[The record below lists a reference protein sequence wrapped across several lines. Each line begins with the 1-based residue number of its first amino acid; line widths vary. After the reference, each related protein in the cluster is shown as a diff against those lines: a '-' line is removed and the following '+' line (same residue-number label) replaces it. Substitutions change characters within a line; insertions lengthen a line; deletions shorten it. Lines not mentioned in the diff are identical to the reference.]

1 MIDPDHV
8 TNFARTQAELE
19 EFLCFAVLAANRDA
33 RLAARVLT
41 ALLDG
46 CPCTSG
52 LPPLTKIA
60 RTFEG
65 PDGHTRLAA
74 RLAALGMGLY
84 SLKAASLFA
93 LARSDHLELSN
104 ATTEALER
112 FRGIGPKTARFFIL
126 HSRPNAGVAALDVH
140 LLRRM
145 REDWGLDAPA
155 QTPPAGPRY
164 RALEAAFLAK
174 ARELGRDPAELD
186 LESWRAGARR
196 RRPRVELA
204 AS

>member
-33 RLAARVLT
+33 RLAARVLE

-84 SLKAASLFA
+84 SLKAASLLA
-93 LARSDHLELSN
+93 LAR
-104 ATTEALER
+104 
-112 FRGIGPKTARFFIL
+112 IGPPRAQQRHHRGPGAVQGHRTQNCPVL
-126 HSRPNAGVAALDVH
+126 HPPQ
-140 LLRRM
+140 
-145 REDWGLDAPA
+145 PA
-155 QTPPAGPRY
+155 Q
-164 RALEAAFLAK
+164 
-174 ARELGRDPAELD
+174 
-186 LESWRAGARR
+186 RR
-196 RRPRVELA
+196 
-204 AS
+204 SGGT